1 MITVKQ
7 KPLVVINGEA
17 VREAASCDLWG
28 GQSTSNWPNL
38 QPMMN
43 ASGFPCNQFKWC
55 HLFSNLRVCV
65 TIDSMEYWIN
75 SIDSIL
81 HSFIHVAAPVIHYS
95 WWWWWWRWWWQSFPA
110 CTANLP
116 ISSQSASRLH
126 HQPMMAM
133 NDYEWIGS
141 FSTKHIVFVQYY

>member
-1 MITVKQ
+1 MITVMVKQ

-17 VREAASCDLWG
+17 MRERQLVVTCEAA
-28 GQSTSNWPNL
+28 N
-38 QPMMN
+38 QPVI
-43 ASGFPCNQFKWC
+43 GRICNQWWMQVAS
-55 HLFSNLRVCV
+55 HA
-65 TIDSMEYWIN
+65 IN
-75 SIDSIL
+75 SNGAIYSAIWECVSLLIQYSML

-110 CTANLP
+110 CTANLS

-141 FSTKHIVFVQYY
+141 FNTKHIQYLLLVA